1 MDTANQPLDNFPQ
14 LKLSPAGNA
23 GPGVLNKR
31 IVLIGTCTTIRALI
45 GQVREE
51 RGLRTPVGCVLLDS
65 ISPLPEFIL
74 GTQVLGGLRELTLL
88 HQVQPLTLAIISLPR
103 SGTAGRRA
111 LSVCNELNI
120 TVREVPTLSDCIAQ
134 APQRTAHSLNLSDL
148 IGRTPHGIDRR
159 AVARTIEHKRIL
171 VTGAGGSIGS
181 EICRIA
187 ATFAPSELIFVERS
201 ENALFEIDRT
211 IARRY
216 PHITRRA
223 VLHDCVDA
231 AGTTA
236 LMARTRPHAV
246 FHAAAHK
253 HVPLMEDHPSAAI
266 HNNVMGTK
274 SVADAALACGVER
287 FVMISSDKAVNPTSI
302 MGATKRLAEMYLQG
316 LAARPGPT
324 SICMVRFGNVLGSAC
339 SVLPIW
345 SSQLAE
351 GGPLTVTDARM
362 TRYFMTIHE
371 AAALVIQS
379 GAIEAPG
386 APIYVLD
393 MGEPLEILQL
403 ARRFALLHGFE
414 PIVLSGSEHKLTP
427 EHKQPASEMPILIT
441 GARKGEKL
449 HEELAYAAESL
460 APTAYSGITTL
471 TSQCSGI
478 SAACGDH
485 PESMISRLLEAAAQE
500 PGRAAACIRALV
512 PEMRTP
518 LAVAA

>member
-1 MDTANQPLDNFPQ
+1 MEHFSHDPQQPTISELSQ
-14 LKLSPAGNA
+14 LKCDWSRQCS
-23 GPGVLNKR
+23 VLTR
-31 IVLIGTCTTIRALI
+31 RCVLIGTTQTIRGLI
-45 GQVREE
+45 SLVREDKSI
-51 RGLRTPVGCVLLDS
+51 RTPVGCILTDHTEET
-65 ISPLPEFIL
+65 PEFVL
-74 GTQVLGGLRELTLL
+74 GTHVLGGLQELTLL
-88 HQVQPLTLAIISLPR
+88 HQTQPLTMAVISIP
-103 SGTAGRRA
+103 SSNAAMRRTVA
-111 LSVCNELNI
+111 LCNELGI
-120 TVREVPTLSDCIAQ
+120 PHRESPVLSDSIA
-134 APQRTAHSLNLSDL
+134 APASHRGGASINLSEL

-187 ATFAPSELIFVERS
+187 ATFNPNEIIFVERS

-231 AGTTA
+231 PGTLA
-236 LMARTRPHAV
+236 LLQRTQPHAV

-274 SVADAALACGVER
+274 SVADAAIACGCER

-302 MGATKRLAEMYLQG
+302 MGATKRLAEMYLQSLEDRG
-316 LAARPGPT
+316 QT

-345 SSQLAE
+345 ASQLAE

-371 AAALVIQS
+371 AAALVIQA
-379 GAIEAPG
+379 GTIEAPD

-393 MGEPLEILQL
+393 MGEPIEIIQL
-403 ARRFALLHGFE
+403 ARRFALLNGFE
-414 PIVLSGSEHKLTP
+414 PSVLPATTQD
-427 EHKQPASEMPILIT
+427 KQSTNNEPGTMPILIT
-441 GARKGEKL
+441 GARKGEKM
-449 HEELAYAAESL
+449 HEELAYQAESL
-460 APTAYSGITTL
+460 LPTAYPGITTL
-471 TSQCSGI
+471 RANALRTRI
-478 SAACGDH
+478 DTNI
-485 PESMISRLLEAAAQE
+485 MISRLLDAANAQR
-500 PGRAAACIRALV
+500 PGDAAACIRELV
-512 PEMRTP
+512 PEMSNGL
-518 LAVAA
+518 LAKAA